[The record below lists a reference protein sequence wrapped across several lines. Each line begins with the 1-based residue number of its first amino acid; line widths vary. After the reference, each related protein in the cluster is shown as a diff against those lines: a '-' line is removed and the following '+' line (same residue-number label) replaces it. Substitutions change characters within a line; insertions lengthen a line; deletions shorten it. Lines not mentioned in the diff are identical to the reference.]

1 MTDHPYEAELRA
13 ALHAARLGA
22 AFAALEYETFAAVP
36 EALATITTHVDL
48 AVQELV
54 LNHLRATFPADG
66 VVAEEDTP
74 TARGTPAGAGRVWV
88 VDPID
93 GTRGFALK
101 TGEFSVM
108 IALTV
113 DRVPVVGVVAEPA
126 RQRVTFAAAGHG
138 CWVEDGHGATPTRCR
153 VTTTAVLELAT
164 LTQSHTKPGT
174 GAKPVVTALAPGR
187 VIETYSAGVK
197 LAQVARGEADLYAN
211 DYTNFHDWDICAGH
225 ILVTEAGG
233 TVSLFDGSPVT
244 YGGPGVVQRRGMLAT
259 NGTLHAAAVAR
270 LAGV

>member
-1 MTDHPYEAELRA
+1 MTGHPHEADLRA

-22 AFAALEYETFAAVP
+22 GFAALEYDTFAVVP
-36 EALATITTHVDL
+36 DAPASITTHVDL

-113 DRVPVVGVVAEPA
+113 NGVPVVGVVAEPA
-126 RQRVTFAAAGHG
+126 RQRVTYAAAGYG
-138 CWVEDGHGATPTRCR
+138 CWVEAGHGSTPTRCR
-153 VTTTAVLELAT
+153 VTPTATLGGAT
-164 LTQSHTKPGT
+164 LTQSHTKPGQ
-174 GAKPVVTALAPGR
+174 GPKPVVSALAPGR
-187 VIETYSAGVK
+187 VVETYSAGVK
-197 LAQVARGEADLYAN
+197 LALVARGEADIYAN
-211 DYTNFHDWDICAGH
+211 DYANFHDWDICAGH
-225 ILVTEAGG
+225 ILVTEAEGA
-233 TVSLFDGSPVT
+233 VSLFDGGPVT
-244 YGGPGVVQRRGMLAT
+244 YGGGSVQRRGMLAT
-259 NGTLHAAAVAR
+259 NGVLHSEAVAR

>member
-1 MTDHPYEAELRA
+1 MTAPSYDAELRA

-22 AFAALEYETFAAVP
+22 AYASLEYETFAVVP
-36 EALATITTHVDL
+36 DAPATITTHVDL
-48 AVQELV
+48 TVQELV

-66 VVAEEDTP
+66 ILAEEDTP

-126 RQRVTFAAAGHG
+126 RQRITYATAGYG
-138 CWVEDGHGATPTRCR
+138 CWVEAGHGATPARCQ
-153 VTTTAVLELAT
+153 VSTTATLAAAT
-164 LTQSHTKPGT
+164 LTQSHTQPGQVP
-174 GAKPVVTALAPGR
+174 KPVVTALAPGR
-187 VIETYSAGVK
+187 VVETYSAGVK

-211 DYTNFHDWDICAGH
+211 DYADFHDWDICAGH

-233 TVSLFDGSPVT
+233 TVTLFDGSPVT
-244 YGGPGVVQRRGMLAT
+244 YGGGAVQRRGMLAT
-259 NGTLHAAAVAR
+259 NGVLHAATVGR